1 MVNNRAEPLDLTFAA
16 LADPTRRRL
25 LARLSGGPTTVGVL
39 AAPEPMSLV
48 AVGKHL
54 AVLERAHLISRT
66 RRGRTVVCSL
76 RPYPLGDA
84 ARWLEFYRG
93 FWNERLDALHAHLTD
108 SGDAP

>member
-1 MVNNRAEPLDLTFAA
+1 MVNSRADTLDFTFGA

-25 LARLSGGPTTVGVL
+25 LERLAARPATVGRL

-54 AVLERAHLISRT
+54 AVLERAHLVSRV
-66 RRGRTVVCSL
+66 REGRSVVCAL
-76 RPYPLGDA
+76 RPYPLGEA

-93 FWNERLDALHAHLTD
+93 FWTARLDSLHRHLLEE
-108 SGDAP
+108 P